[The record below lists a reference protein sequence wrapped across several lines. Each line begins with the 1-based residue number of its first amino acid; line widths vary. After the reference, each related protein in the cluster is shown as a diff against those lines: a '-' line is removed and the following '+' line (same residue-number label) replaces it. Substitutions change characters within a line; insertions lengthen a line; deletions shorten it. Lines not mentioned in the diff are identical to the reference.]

1 MSHTISWTI
10 ARGELRTEFGCA
22 APHGAACRLECPAG
36 CLTVDDC
43 PTVGGYRASH
53 QPVDAGRCLVVDWLE
68 EGGTPDELYDGPTAP
83 VRSGP
88 ILVDCYGDGWLWRYD
103 DDAGD
108 TDLDEWVSRVRSCP
122 RCHPLA
128 AEGS

>member
-36 CLTVDDC
+36 CPTFADC
-43 PTVGGYRASH
+43 PGEDDPAH
-53 QPVDAGRCLVVDWLE
+53 QLVDAGRCLVLDWLE
-68 EGGTPDELYDGPTAP
+68 EGGTPDELYDGAPAP

-88 ILVDCYGDGWLWRYD
+88 ILVDWSGDGWLWRYD

-108 TDLDEWVSRVRSCP
+108 TDLDEWVSRVRRCP
-122 RCHPLA
+122 RCSDA
-128 AEGS
+128 RERVTA